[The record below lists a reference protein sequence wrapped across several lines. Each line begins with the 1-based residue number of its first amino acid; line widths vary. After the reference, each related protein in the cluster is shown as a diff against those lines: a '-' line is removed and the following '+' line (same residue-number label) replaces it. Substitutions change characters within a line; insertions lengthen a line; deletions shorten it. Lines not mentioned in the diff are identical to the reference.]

1 MRDLATFQ
9 RQLAEKAEKTE
20 LALDRIL
27 IGEAAAASFADG
39 KFTADDYDRLIT
51 AMRYC
56 VLGGGKRIRPFLVMA
71 TAELFGGSAA
81 DAETAGCAIELIHC
95 YSLVHDD
102 LPSMD
107 DDDLRRGKPTLH
119 KAFDE
124 ATAILAGDALLT
136 LAFEIIA
143 DDVAAGHKLSSAPA
157 TRLALVRELAKASG
171 FHGMVHGQMLDLAA
185 EGRFGAG
192 ASAVP
197 KGEWTPRRMETQAIE
212 ILQRKKTGALIRCAV
227 RMGALIGGASDA
239 QLSALT
245 DYAEHLGL
253 AFQIADDLI
262 DAEGDAAIAG
272 KATAKDADR
281 GKATLVSLHGIDF
294 TKNWLL
300 QTIRQAENCL
310 ESFGP
315 AAEPLRD
322 MVHFMGT
329 RNF

>member
-1 MRDLATFQ
+1 MRDLETFQ
-9 RQLAEKAEKTE
+9 RQLAEMAEKTE

-27 IGEAAAASFADG
+27 IGEAAAASFSEG
-39 KFTADDYDRLIT
+39 KFTPDDYDRLIS

-56 VLGGGKRIRPFLVMA
+56 VLGGGKRIRPFLVMS
-71 TAELFGGSAA
+71 TAKLFAGHLG

-143 DDVAAGHKLSSAPA
+143 DDIAAGHKLASSPA
-157 TRLALVRELAKASG
+157 TRLALVRELSKASG

-185 EGRFGAG
+185 EGRFGPG
-192 ASAVP
+192 AAAVP
-197 KGEWTPRRMETQAIE
+197 EAEWAPRQLETQAIE

-227 RMGALIGGASDA
+227 RMGALIGGASDT

-281 GKATLVSLHGIDF
+281 GKATLVSLHGIEF
-294 TKNWLL
+294 TKTWL
-300 QTIRQAENCL
+300 QRTIGQAEACL
-310 ESFGP
+310 EDFGTQ
-315 AAEPLRD
+315 ADPLRD